1 MADGETST
9 LPPWYLCRARV
20 EGNLEG
26 RLTQEGIGRLVFIKT
41 AAVGPWGT
49 NCHLVAEGPN
59 AECLVIDPGLGAA
72 PFVEEIAAEFGLR
85 PVAVLATHGHV
96 DHIWNLFPIAS
107 DLAIPAVIHKSDR
120 PFLTDPVKAISP
132 EGGKLV
138 ASLTPDQNW
147 LEPEEVIEVDAPVNL
162 EFAGFSISIL
172 PTPGHT
178 AGSVCF
184 QFNQN
189 YLFTGDL
196 LFKNAIG
203 RTDLFSGNSA
213 EMQESLKLILKQF
226 NDEVQ
231 IFPGHGDNSTI
242 GEERRKN
249 PYLKNLENGF

>member
-1 MADGETST
+1 MADGENST
-9 LPPWYLCRARV
+9 LLPWYLCQARV

-26 RLTQEGIGRLVFIKT
+26 RLALGGIRRLVFIKT

-49 NCHLVAEGPN
+49 NCHLVAAGPN
-59 AECLVIDPGLGAA
+59 SECLVIDPGLGAT
-72 PFVEEIAAEFGLR
+72 PFVKDMAADFGLL

-96 DHIWNLFPIAS
+96 DHIWNLFPITS

-120 PFLTDPVKAISP
+120 QFLTDPVRAISP
-132 EGGKLV
+132 EGAKLV

-147 LEPEEVIEVDAPVNL
+147 FEPEEVIEVNGQVDL

-184 QFNQN
+184 KFSEN

-203 RTDLFSGNSA
+203 RTDLFSGSET
-213 EMQESLKLILKQF
+213 EMQDSLRMILAQF

-242 GEERRKN
+242 GQERRNN
-249 PYLKNLENGF
+249 PYLKNLGNGL